1 MEITNF
7 GRKVPNLNLHEI
19 KVTFCEFTV
28 RMSPKKKLINL
39 GEKWENFDNSDI
51 IYREKNLTENS
62 FTLNRPVRFY
72 IISILYYDANHYR
85 QLQNGTDLIL
95 RKL

>member
-1 MEITNF
+1 M
-7 GRKVPNLNLHEI
+7 NLRSECHQ
-19 KVTFCEFTV
+19 
-28 RMSPKKKLINL
+28 KKKLINL

-51 IYREKNLTENS
+51 LYWEKNLTENS